1 MRLTSTCTLIR
12 QSGGQR
18 FWLQPRKRTSESRK
32 LGVLVQFYEGIGREL
47 NYSGE
52 FGLLARLKNMVRP

>member
-1 MRLTSTCTLIR
+1 MYIDSAIAEPALLASAAKKHVRVA
-12 QSGGQR
+12 
-18 FWLQPRKRTSESRK
+18 RK

-52 FGLLARLKNMVRP
+52 FGLLARLKSTIRP